1 MIEVLSPAH
10 AKGDKGLSN
19 FKFGAFI
26 GRFLSDNATS
36 MAVKGLTRV
45 AVPQVVQKT
54 KSFPFGTAVNARK
67 YNGNAAGGRYRDFIH
82 QHFNWAVP
90 KAALKWPAIERQR
103 VRL

>member
-1 MIEVLSPAH
+1 
-10 AKGDKGLSN
+10 
-19 FKFGAFI
+19 
-26 GRFLSDNATS
+26 
-36 MAVKGLTRV
+36 MAVKGLTRD
-45 AVPQVVQKT
+45 AVPQVLQKK

-67 YNGNAAGGRYRDFIH
+67 YNGDAAGGRYRDFIH